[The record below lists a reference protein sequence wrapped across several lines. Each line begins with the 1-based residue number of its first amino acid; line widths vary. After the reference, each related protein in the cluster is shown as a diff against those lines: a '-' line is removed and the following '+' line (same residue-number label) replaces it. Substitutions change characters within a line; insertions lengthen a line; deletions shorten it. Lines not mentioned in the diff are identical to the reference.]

1 MTTGATAKVL
11 LTMSLYHVQVA
22 SAHESLLARDQIVN
36 TFWINEDG
44 VTQGFDGDDLASD
57 VCDAW
62 EILYGVTR
70 IETRIY
76 EARGAAP
83 HFPVGQFVKNPAAV
97 KQGGGPREVA
107 LCLSYYGER
116 NLPRT
121 RGRMYICAA
130 LAGLASS
137 TRPSPGNQDVV
148 LAHAGRIA
156 ALGGLNIDWQ
166 VYSPTSDQAEN
177 VQHAYVDDEWDT
189 IRSRGLKPTQRH
201 SAAISE

>member
-1 MTTGATAKVL
+1 MP
-11 LTMSLYHVQVA
+11 LYRVQVA
-22 SAHESLLARDQIVN
+22 SAHESLMARDAIVN
-36 TFWINEDG
+36 TFHLNREGIP
-44 VTQGFDGDDLASD
+44 GFDDPDAIASD

-62 EILYGVTR
+62 GELYGVTR

-83 HFPVGQFVKNPAAV
+83 HFPVGQHVKNPNDV
-97 KQGGGPREVA
+97 KQGGMPREVA

-121 RGRMYICAA
+121 RGRMFICAA
-130 LAGLASS
+130 LAGLAAS

-148 LAHAGRIA
+148 LAHANRIA
-156 ALGGLNIDWQ
+156 ALGGLDVDWQ
-166 VYSPTSDQAEN
+166 VYSPTSDAAEN

-189 IRSRGLKPTQRH
+189 IRSRGLRPTQRH